1 MMKTTAL
8 SHRKMVLLALASVA
22 LLSPAVHAQTIT
34 SSLDDLI
41 LGFSSTAPGQ
51 TLDLEVDLGSISNF
65 YNASGSFPLP
75 ALALQDLVDTFGANW
90 FTDTNLSWGAVA
102 TTGRATGTADSHA
115 PVGTLWATA
124 PVGAFAFN
132 RGSVFAQKAASANIE
147 TLLFAGAP
155 GSLYGATSTSNSASA
170 AVIQGSLPGS
180 WTAQDQKTP
189 GISFGNF
196 YPTVDNTANIPPGG
210 QVASY
215 LYELQPT
222 DTSGVPGTVLG
233 ELVLTQSGLSFETV
247 PEPSTWALVGFGLGM
262 MVMLRR
268 HRRTAQT

>member
-1 MMKTTAL
+1 MKNIIL
-8 SHRKMVLLALASVA
+8 SQRRVILLVLASVA
-22 LLSPAVHAQTIT
+22 LLTPAVHAQTIT
-34 SSLDDLI
+34 PSLDDLI

-65 YNASGSFPLP
+65 YNATSSFTLP

-90 FTDTNLSWGAVA
+90 YTNTNLSWGAIA
-102 TTGRATGTADSHA
+102 TTGRATGTADGHA
-115 PVGTLWATA
+115 PLGTLWATA

-147 TLLFAGAP
+147 TLFLVGAP

-189 GISFGNF
+189 GISFGYF

-222 DTSGVPGTVLG
+222 NTSDVAGTVLG
-233 ELVLTQSGLSFETV
+233 ELVLTQSGLSFEVV
-247 PEPSTWALVGFGLGM
+247 PEPSTWALVGIGLGM
-262 MVMLRR
+262 TIMLRR
-268 HRRTAQT
+268 HRRIIRA